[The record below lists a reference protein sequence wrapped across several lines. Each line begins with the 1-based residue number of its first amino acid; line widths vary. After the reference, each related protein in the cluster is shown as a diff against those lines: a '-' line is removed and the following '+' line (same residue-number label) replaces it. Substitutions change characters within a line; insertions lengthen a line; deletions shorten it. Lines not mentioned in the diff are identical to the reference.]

1 MTPPPIRFCFGLHLH
16 QPVGNFGYVF
26 EQHVREVYRPFL
38 EHVRAQEFFP
48 ITLHVSGPLIEWL
61 DQHEPSLLDDIAD
74 LASNRR
80 VELLLAGFYEPIL
93 ASLPRED
100 RLTQIH
106 WMRAAVR
113 QRLGADAS
121 GLWLTER
128 VWEPDLAADL
138 HDAGVKFALVD
149 DRHFLASG
157 FSRESLHAPY
167 RTEHDGKQI
176 ALFPI
181 DERLRYLIPFQPPED
196 TVAYLRSLRAQ
207 GKQLAVLADDGEKF
221 GGWPGTREWVYEKGW
236 LDRFFRAMRE
246 VTDSGEV
253 ILSRFDDALD
263 AVPSGGLAYL
273 PTASYR
279 EMEGWSLPTAA
290 ALRFLALEEEL
301 GDERLKSDG
310 ALVRGAHWRN
320 FLVKYPESNRMHK
333 KMLALSR
340 LCRERG
346 DPPAARRAIGRAQCN
361 DAYWHGVF
369 GGLYLPFLRAEIWRN
384 LAQAE
389 AELRTGESLECEIV
403 DLDGD
408 GHNELWIHSARAS
421 ALVSPARGGAV
432 EELTRFALGENLADM
447 LTRRREAYHVTAFR
461 EKEDANAKRAAKS
474 ASSTRSETES
484 APSIHDI
491 EESLA
496 LGELPPVD
504 LDDRALFIER
514 VLPAWTTI
522 ESYAQGEYEPVV
534 SMARWPMSSEVEF
547 AEESVVVTLRAG
559 DDSYS
564 KRLTFFPDGVVRA
577 KFSWNVSRFP
587 PDTWFTTEIS
597 VSRPVQLK
605 APDATV
611 WEHVIETVAK
621 SERGLD
627 RTLQGTA
634 YLIRWPVQMGT
645 AEVELA

>member
-1 MTPPPIRFCFGLHLH
+1 MSGRPIRFCFGLHLH

-38 EHVRAQEFFP
+38 EHVRKQEFFP

-74 LASNRR
+74 LASDGR

-93 ASLPRED
+93 ASLPRAD
-100 RLTQIH
+100 RLTQIA
-106 WMRAAVR
+106 WMRDAVSS
-113 QRLGADAS
+113 RLGASAT

-157 FSRESLHAPY
+157 FSREQLHAPY
-167 RTEHDGKQI
+167 RTEHDGKQL

-196 TVAYLRSLRAQ
+196 TVAYLRQLSAQ
-207 GKQLAVLADDGEKF
+207 GKRLAVLADDGEKF
-221 GGWPGTREWVYEKGW
+221 GGWPGTREWVYDDGW
-236 LDRFFRAMRE
+236 LDRFFGAMRE
-246 VTDSGEV
+246 VIDSGEV
-253 ILSRFDDALD
+253 VLSRFDDALNL
-263 AVPSGGLAYL
+263 VPSGGLAYL

-279 EMEGWSLPTAA
+279 EMEGWSLPAPA

-301 GDERLKSDG
+301 GDARLKSDG

-333 KMLALSR
+333 KMLALSQ

-346 DPPAARRAIGRAQCN
+346 DPDAARRAIGRAQCN

-389 AELRTGESLECEIV
+389 GELRAGESLQCETL

-408 GHNELWIHSARAS
+408 GHNELWIHSSRFS
-421 ALVSPARGGAV
+421 ALVSPTRGGAV

-447 LTRRREAYHVTAFR
+447 LTRRREAYHVTALR
-461 EKEDANAKRAAKS
+461 EKEEKELSKAAAPPASTQSKS
-474 ASSTRSETES
+474 ES

-491 EESLA
+491 EESLS
-496 LGELPPVD
+496 LGELPPAD

-522 ESYAQGEYEPVV
+522 EAYTQAEYEPLASTARLPMAAEVELAGDTVVV
-534 SMARWPMSSEVEF
+534 SLTSR
-547 AEESVVVTLRAG
+547 
-559 DDSYS
+559 DDLFS
-564 KRLTFFPDGVVRA
+564 KRLTFFPDGRVHA
-577 KFSWNVSRFP
+577 KFSWRASEFP
-587 PDTWFTTEIS
+587 PDSWFTTEIS
-597 VSRPVQLK
+597 VSRPVQL
-605 APDATV
+605 AAAGATV
-611 WEHVIETVAK
+611 WEHAIETVAK

-627 RTLQGTA
+627 RTLQGTS
-634 YLIRWPVQMGT
+634 YLVRWPAHLGS
-645 AEVELA
+645 AEVDLT